1 MPQMNFTTATSKRIE
16 NDLGANRPLAV
27 LLVVYAMIWAGL
39 ALTPYNRFDWCLE
52 NMLVII
58 CIAWLAVTYSK
69 RPFSDLSYFLL
80 FFFLVLHGIGAH
92 YTYSLVPF
100 GFEFGDMVGETR
112 NHYDRLIHFTFG
124 LLIVYPFREKILRG
138 SNIRGFWL
146 GFLAFAIIMTFS
158 VCYEIIEWLVAEI
171 VDPENAQA
179 YLGTQGDVFDAEKDS
194 ALAGL
199 GALIALAILRL
210 TPKKG

>member
-1 MPQMNFTTATSKRIE
+1 MPFTTATSPRIE
-16 NDLGANRPLAV
+16 NELGANRPLAA
-27 LLVVYAMIWAGL
+27 LLVVYGMIWAGL

-58 CIAWLAVTYSK
+58 TIIWLAITYSK

-80 FFFLVLHGIGAH
+80 FVFLVLHGIGAH

-100 GFEFGDMVGETR
+100 GFDFGDAIGETR
-112 NHYDRLIHFTFG
+112 NHYDRLIHFAFG
-124 LLIVYPFREKILRG
+124 LLILYPFREKILRG

-158 VCYEIIEWLVAEI
+158 VCYEVIEWLVAEI

-199 GALIALAILRL
+199 GSFIALTLIFFLER
-210 TPKKG
+210 KKT